1 MKTYIQYG
9 CGFSAPKEWTNF
21 DVSPTLRLQKIPLLG
36 NLLVPSSRRFP
47 ANVRYGN
54 IVNGLPGVAP
64 NSADAIYCSHVLEHL
79 SLEDCRTALRNTFQ
93 ILKPGGKFRLVVP
106 DLEILSEGYLERLH
120 NGDREAGI
128 RFIQYTMMGAKSQP
142 KGFMQK
148 LKGSLSNAHHLWM
161 WDHEGMMV
169 EMEKVGFKQ
178 IRRCQ
183 FNDSDW
189 EAFRLVED
197 ETRFVNAVALEAS
210 K

>member
-9 CGFSAPKEWTNF
+9 CGFSAPQEWTNF
-21 DVSPTLRLQKIPLLG
+21 DVSPTLRIQKVPLLG
-36 NLLVPSSRRFP
+36 SMLVPSAKRFP

-54 IVNGLPGVAP
+54 IVNGLPGVAA
-64 NSADAIYCSHVLEHL
+64 NSADAVYCSHVLEHL
-79 SLEDCRTALRNTFQ
+79 SLEDCRTALRNTFS

-120 NGDREAGI
+120 KGDREAGI
-128 RFIQYTMMGAKSQP
+128 RFIQYTLMGAKTQP
-142 KGFMQK
+142 KGFFQR
-148 LKGSLSNAHHLWM
+148 LKGTLSNAHHLWM
-161 WDHEGMMV
+161 WDHDGLTV

-189 EAFRLVED
+189 DAFKLVED
-197 ETRFVNAVALEAS
+197 ESRFVNAVALEAT